1 MNYIEDMD
9 YMNYGLKN
17 LQKSQPPGL
26 RDLLSFS
33 LNLLSHQVLKGKNEN
48 YFLELTNIE
57 HSFPE
62 IWSSVERH
70 LEVNPAFSL
79 SEGWH
84 DAGSSV
90 LINNNSIRILGV
102 EPDKMKLNCKNI

>member
-1 MNYIEDMD
+1 MKDMD

-26 RDLLSFS
+26 RDLLSIP

-102 EPDKMKLNCKNI
+102 EPEKMKLNCKNI